1 VIQTILHTNSWH
13 ILYRYAFVISIRKGD
28 LMSNDTQSRL
38 KSKVLWLGIA
48 TQIGIILVT
57 LGVFDNTMLEDY
69 KIIVNSVLAILSAF
83 SIINNPT
90 SKNTL

>member
-1 VIQTILHTNSWH
+1 
-13 ILYRYAFVISIRKGD
+13 
-28 LMSNDTQSRL
+28 MSNDTQSRL
-38 KSKVLWLGIA
+38 KSKVLWLGIC
-48 TQIGIILVT
+48 TQLGIILVT

-69 KIIVNSVLAILSAF
+69 KIVVNAILAILSAF

>member
-1 VIQTILHTNSWH
+1 
-13 ILYRYAFVISIRKGD
+13 
-28 LMSNDTQSRL
+28 MSNDTQSRL

>member
-1 VIQTILHTNSWH
+1 
-13 ILYRYAFVISIRKGD
+13 
-28 LMSNDTQSRL
+28 MPNDEQNRL

-69 KIIVNSVLAILSAF
+69 KIVVNAVLAILSTF

-90 SKNTL
+90 NKNHL

>member
-1 VIQTILHTNSWH
+1 
-13 ILYRYAFVISIRKGD
+13 
-28 LMSNDTQSRL
+28 MSNDTQSRL

-48 TQIGIILVT
+48 TQIGIILVA

-69 KIIVNSVLAILSAF
+69 KLIVNSVLAILSTF

>member
-1 VIQTILHTNSWH
+1 
-13 ILYRYAFVISIRKGD
+13 
-28 LMSNDTQSRL
+28 MSNDVQSRL

-69 KIIVNSVLAILSAF
+69 KLVVNSVLAILSAF

-90 SKNTL
+90 DKNHL